1 MHLYSLT
8 LQQAGAVTAAVF
20 GNFSAPRQQEVVV
33 AKGHILE
40 LLRPDETGKLHTV
53 LSRDAFGIVRA
64 LLAFRLFGGDRDFLV
79 VASDSGRISFLE
91 FQVDR
96 GDFVQVHLET
106 FGKSGCRRL
115 TPGQYL
121 ASDPKGRAVMIA
133 GIEKQKLVYVMNRT
147 PTEKLTISS
156 PLEAHK
162 SHAITYDV
170 CGLDVAFDN
179 PVFAALEVDYAEA
192 DADATG
198 AAAADASK
206 LLVYYEL
213 DLGLNNMTRK
223 WSRATHRAANALI
236 PVPGLEGGGPGGV
249 LVCAGA
255 WRDGAGWN
263 ERGAKLLLPL
273 PFPAENWLVYESPT
287 QEPVHTPIPR
297 RADLP
302 DERGL
307 LLTAHA
313 THVQVRRGRWA
324 GSCQLPR
331 LTLPLAPTPCAA
343 AHQGQAHGLILLPPS
358 VRARR
363 PVQGDARDCTGC
375 GGRARCRRR

>member
-8 LQQAGAVTAAVF
+8 LQPPGAVTAAVF

-33 AKGHILE
+33 AKGRVIE

-53 LSRDAFGIVRA
+53 LSRDVFGIVRT
-64 LLAFRLFGGDRDFLV
+64 LLSFRLFGGDRDFLV
-79 VASDSGRISFLE
+79 VASDSGRIAFLE
-91 FQVDR
+91 YQVDR

-106 FGKSGCRRL
+106 YGKSGCRRL
-115 TPGQYL
+115 TPGQYI

-162 SHAITYDV
+162 SHAIVYDI

-198 AAAADASK
+198 AAAADAAK
-206 LLVYYEL
+206 LLVFYEL

-223 WSRATHRAANALI
+223 WSRPTHRAANALI
-236 PVPGLEGGGPGGV
+236 PVPGVEGGGPGGV
-249 LVCAGA
+249 LVCAGVC
-255 WRDGAGWN
+255 GG
-263 ERGAKLLLPL
+263 
-273 PFPAENWLVYESPT
+273 
-287 QEPVHTPIPR
+287 PR
-297 RADLP
+297 SCE
-302 DERGL
+302 ERGL
-307 LLTAHA
+307 GAFDYPGPLRCS
-313 THVQVRRGRWA
+313 Q
-324 GSCQLPR
+324 GSREEFAC
-331 LTLPLAPTPCAA
+331 
-343 AHQGQAHGLILLPPS
+343 
-358 VRARR
+358 V
-363 PVQGDARDCTGC
+363 PV
-375 GGRARCRRR
+375 GG

>member
-8 LQQAGAVTAAVF
+8 LQPPGAVTTAVF
-20 GNFSAPRQQEVVV
+20 GSFSAPRQQEVAV
-33 AKGHILE
+33 AKGRVIE

-91 FQVDR
+91 FSTER
-96 GDFVQVHLET
+96 NDFVQVHLET
-106 FGKSGCRRL
+106 YGKSGVRRL

-162 SHAITYDV
+162 GHAITYAAV
-170 CGLDVAFDN
+170 GLDVAFDN
-179 PVFAALEVDYAEA
+179 PVFAVLELDYTEA

-198 AAAADASK
+198 AAAAAAEK
-206 LLVYYEL
+206 HVAYYEL

-236 PVPGLEGGGPGGV
+236 AVPGVEGGGPGGV

-255 WRDGAGWN
+255 RGGGA
-263 ERGAKLLLPL
+263 RVRVLL
-273 PFPAENWLVYESPT
+273 
-287 QEPVHTPIPR
+287 
-297 RADLP
+297 
-302 DERGL
+302 
-307 LLTAHA
+307 
-313 THVQVRRGRWA
+313 
-324 GSCQLPR
+324 
-331 LTLPLAPTPCAA
+331 
-343 AHQGQAHGLILLPPS
+343 
-358 VRARR
+358 
-363 PVQGDARDCTGC
+363 
-375 GGRARCRRR
+375 